1 MSRCA
6 PPALPGVVLS
16 DRRRR
21 QGLTR
26 GIRPPHTSP
35 RLSPTTPPH
44 QCLLLPCHSVKCTF
58 ILVKQ
63 NQRVTVPGMV
73 GWSLLKT
80 AQHHGLPVN
89 GIEADSPY
97 DYVTFG
103 EGPAGPEDHVVVQ
116 REYFD
121 KTGPIGWQ
129 ELNLLEDMDPE
140 NRAPTCAT
148 LSLSISLSL
157 SLSFPP

>member
-1 MSRCA
+1 LAKAARVVAVRTAGSAGRR
-6 PPALPGVVLS
+6 ALGS
-16 DRRRR
+16 
-21 QGLTR
+21 
-26 GIRPPHTSP
+26 SA
-35 RLSPTTPPH
+35 TTVADA
-44 QCLLLPCHSVKCTF
+44 SVKCTF

-140 NRAPTCAT
+140 NRAPTSRLAACIALT
-148 LSLSISLSL
+148 AELDGITVIV
-157 SLSFPP
+157 PDTNDDYTNMC